1 VAAYKMLIGLGVIEI
16 GMLESK
22 MDGHRITIILD
33 DDIVKKL
40 RKRQAKLLMRTTNSV
55 TLTSVIKEALNEY
68 LKKEKD

>member
-1 VAAYKMLIGLGVIEI
+1 MSEA
-16 GMLESK
+16 K

-40 RKRQAKLLMRTTNSV
+40 RKRQAKLLMGTTRSV

>member
-1 VAAYKMLIGLGVIEI
+1 
-16 GMLESK
+16 MLESK
-22 MDGHRITIILD
+22 IDGHRITIILD

-40 RKRQAKLLMRTTNSV
+40 RKPQAKLLMGTTSSV

>member
-1 VAAYKMLIGLGVIEI
+1 MSQ
-16 GMLESK
+16 SK
-22 MDGHRITIILD
+22 MEGHRITIILD

-40 RKRQAKLLMRTTNSV
+40 RKRQAKLLMGATRSV

>member
-1 VAAYKMLIGLGVIEI
+1 MKSEMSQ
-16 GMLESK
+16 SK
-22 MDGHRITIILD
+22 MEGHRITIILD

-40 RKRQAKLLMRTTNSV
+40 RKRQAKLLMGATRSV

>member
-1 VAAYKMLIGLGVIEI
+1 
-16 GMLESK
+16 MLESK
-22 MDGHRITIILD
+22 IDGHRITIILD

-40 RKRQAKLLMRTTNSV
+40 RKRQAKLLMGTTSSV